1 LTSFENFFNAL
12 KKALMKP
19 DMYDVWPDFEPVYDE
34 NEYSWTTLRG
44 LGETLL
50 LNCGEC
56 DGPSDMRHPRCDACV
71 LKRGRIASKAY
82 TATTGKDKDR
92 WSTLMLCRIHSP
104 DR

>member
-1 LTSFENFFNAL
+1 MTSFENFFNAL

-19 DMYDVWPDFEPVYDE
+19 DMYDIWPEFEPVYDE

-56 DGPSDMRHPRCDACV
+56 DGPSDMRHSSCDECV
-71 LKRGRIASKAY
+71 FKRSTIASKAY
-82 TATTGKDKDR
+82 NAATGKNKDN
-92 WSTLMLCRIHSP
+92 WSTVMLCRIHSP
-104 DR
+104 GS

>member
-1 LTSFENFFNAL
+1 LTAFESFFNAL

-19 DMYDVWPDFEPVYDE
+19 DMYSIWPDFEPVYDE

-50 LNCGEC
+50 LNCVKC

-71 LKRGRIASKAY
+71 LKRSGIASDAY
-82 TATTGKDKDR
+82 TAATGKARDR
-92 WSTLMLCRIHSP
+92 WSTIMLCRIHSP
-104 DR
+104 NV

>member
-1 LTSFENFFNAL
+1 MTAFESHFSAI

-19 DMYDVWPDFEPVYDE
+19 EIYDAWPDFEPIYDE
-34 NEYSWTTLRG
+34 NEYARTTLRG

-56 DGPSDMRHPRCDACV
+56 NSPSDMRHSRCDSCV
-71 LKRGRIASKAY
+71 IGRGKGTSHANTESTGR
-82 TATTGKDKDR
+82 GKDA
-92 WSTLMLCRIHSP
+92 WSTMILCSIHSP

>member
-1 LTSFENFFNAL
+1 MTAFESYFAAI

-34 NEYSWTTLRG
+34 NEYSWTALRG

-56 DGPSDMRHPRCDACV
+56 DGPSDMRHPRCDSCV
-71 LKRGRIASKAY
+71 LKRGRIASEAY
-82 TATTGKDKDR
+82 TNATGKEKEK
-92 WSTLMLCRIHSP
+92 WSTVMLCRIHSP